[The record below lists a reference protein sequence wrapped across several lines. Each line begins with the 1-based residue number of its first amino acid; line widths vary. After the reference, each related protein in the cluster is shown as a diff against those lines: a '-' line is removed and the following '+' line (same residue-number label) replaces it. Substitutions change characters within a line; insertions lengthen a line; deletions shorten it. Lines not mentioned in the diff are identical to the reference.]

1 MEIEEIPV
9 TDDVPN
15 GEMVQMKKRKGKK
28 RRQEPEQMDTI
39 QVEDENH
46 GPTVTKRRQMGE
58 MRKVPI
64 PPHRYTPLKENWM
77 KIYTPVVENL
87 KLQIRFNLKTRNVE
101 LRSCNETEDIGHL
114 QKAQDF
120 IQAFVYGFDV
130 ADALTLIR
138 LEDLFMDTFQVQDV
152 KSLKGDHL
160 SRAIGRLA
168 GKGGKTKYTIENAT
182 KTRIV
187 LADSKVHIL
196 GAYQN
201 IQLAKRAI
209 CNLILGAPPSKVYG
223 TLRAMSSRISDRF

>member
-1 MEIEEIPV
+1 METESMEV
-9 TDDVPN
+9 TQIKNADD
-15 GEMVQMKKRKGKK
+15 GGFSTKQSKGRK
-28 RRQEPEQMDTI
+28 RRQISTTGEAMDTHTSSAPARK
-39 QVEDENH
+39 Q
-46 GPTVTKRRQMGE
+46 PRLLE

-64 PPHRYTPLKENWM
+64 PPHRYTPLKEKWT
-77 KIYTPVVENL
+77 KIYTPIVENL

-101 LRSCNETEDIGHL
+101 IRPSNETTDNGHL

-130 ADALTLIR
+130 DDALTLIR
-138 LEDLFMDTFQVQDV
+138 LEELFIDTFQVTDV
-152 KSLKGDHL
+152 KALKGDHL

-168 GKGGKTKYTIENAT
+168 GKGGKTKFIIENAT

-187 LADSKVHIL
+187 LADSKIHIL
-196 GAYQN
+196 GAFQN

-223 TLRAMSSRISDRF
+223 TLRAMSARLSDR